1 MASFDVDHAYLRRTV
16 GAPLTEAMDQLAI
29 LQPEDPVEFL
39 GQYLLKHVA
48 NVETQEQLQL
58 RRDQQ
63 QQSDVPSPLQH
74 PTDSYAAST
83 EEVNQQQLQWEK
95 QQQEEQLMQTQLH
108 REPSVSLVFHKFLQ
122 WLCTTLEAEEAYVGR
137 KCTDPQG
144 NSVVHF
150 VASSR
155 PQDSKVVDKFV
166 TQPPDGEEDEARR
179 DLGVT
184 FDVFK
189 EVAPVTEDGSPVLDA
204 EGNPLPPASVKFV
217 QVENVLRDPRVKF
230 FGVPKLG
237 ALLTRAGQ
245 YKSYLHADVLNESN
259 PEEPNVVEQSLVFS
273 VDTPWV
279 KHARS
284 PRQRQSD
291 FVASQRYSSLR
302 SRKKSELCMK
312 DFERGSSDEPILR
325 EFLVAFAAQVSVQED
340 NLATQLPP
348 PAEGEE
354 VSEVA
359 QQQRTAKEAELRLA
373 FLTPLLTSHIPTL
386 SMASARVLPFKLL
399 VLSTFAV
406 ALELLGY
413 THSKASLLRPT
424 SLKDN
429 SWHFEEVISGNE
441 RKMQDESFSRTLSP
455 GAAATAHYNKAQQFK
470 TQLLNLLGYKNR
482 ISIFCSSEL
491 MHWKAAVFD
500 SKVLLFGS
508 ANWSV
513 SGLTGRNIE
522 YTVVFVGTLVHVF
535 EAELERMYDL
545 EDGTS
550 QSKQFYRCREE
561 DLLSL

>member
-16 GAPLTEAMDQLAI
+16 GAPLTEAMAQLAI

-48 NVETQEQLQL
+48 NVESQEQLQL

-74 PTDSYAAST
+74 PTDSYANST
-83 EEVNQQQLQWEK
+83 EGVNRQQLQWEQ
-95 QQQEEQLMQTQLH
+95 QQQEEQLLQTQLH
-108 REPSVSLVFHKFLQ
+108 SEPSVYRVFHKFLQ
-122 WLCTTLEAEEAYVGR
+122 WLCTTLEAEEAYIGR
-137 KCTDPQG
+137 KCADPQG

-166 TQPPDGEEDEARR
+166 TQPPDGEEDEVRR
-179 DLGVT
+179 GLGVT

-273 VDTPWV
+273 VDTMGQ
-279 KHARS
+279 ARAFTKAEAE
-284 PRQRQSD
+284 RFRH
-291 FVASQRYSSLR
+291 VT
-302 SRKKSELCMK
+302 ELFLTTLEEKERALYMK

-325 EFLVAFAAQVSVQED
+325 EFLVAFAAQVSVQEE
-340 NLATQLPP
+340 NLSTQLPP

-354 VSEVA
+354 VSEAA

-413 THSKASLLRPT
+413 TRPELYNPATNQPSWDKIAPLMEEAKLNERLEAFAASLTSMEALAAVDSTTANGLRSIRNALPATPLAITQGKQTLGEITKADIDSASPIASCFYVWVQAVIARAEILT
-424 SLKDN
+424 SMKDRAQ
-429 SWHFEEVISGNE
+429 ELE
-441 RKMQDESFSRTLSP
+441 DE
-455 GAAATAHYNKAQQFK
+455 AAA
-470 TQLLNLLGYKNR
+470 
-482 ISIFCSSEL
+482 
-491 MHWKAAVFD
+491 AAEGAGD
-500 SKVLLFGS
+500 
-508 ANWSV
+508 A
-513 SGLTGRNIE
+513 
-522 YTVVFVGTLVHVF
+522 
-535 EAELERMYDL
+535 
-545 EDGTS
+545 
-550 QSKQFYRCREE
+550 
-561 DLLSL
+561 